1 MMRPMSSVFCEHQLL
16 HCQTIEQCMI
26 LNAGVRKRGR
36 RGLIKCGQGDRGVG
50 KGVIFC
56 GRPLWTTTWAIT
68 PPPWPLENWRKCKE
82 EQQKCNGTLIKMS
95 SRYLLRYGPP
105 RISCEE
111 RLKRSGLPTLESYN
125 PSVQNYQWERS
136 TTICT
141 LQWTYSSYILTC
153 LHLT

>member
-1 MMRPMSSVFCEHQLL
+1 
-16 HCQTIEQCMI
+16 
-26 LNAGVRKRGR
+26 
-36 RGLIKCGQGDRGVG
+36 
-50 KGVIFC
+50 
-56 GRPLWTTTWAIT
+56 
-68 PPPWPLENWRKCKE
+68 LENWRKCKE

-136 TTICT
+136 TTMYVTVNI
-141 LQWTYSSYILTC
+141 LFIYFDMPSFDISYIVTVGWP
-153 LHLT
+153 